1 MEVPCYTDG
10 KIQEFSDQIHRLKQ
24 EYRAYL
30 RKLRA
35 LEPDI
40 SAASWADR
48 PYANR
53 KRQAGRTT
61 AGVVTFPYI
70 YNIAVIKL
78 IQSLLSCFFTV
89 YNLVF

>member
-1 MEVPCYTDG
+1 MLDLFQQMEVPCYTDG
-10 KIQEFSDQIHRLKQ
+10 KIQEFSDQIQRLKQ

-48 PYANR
+48 PYTNR
-53 KRQAGRTT
+53 KQHAGSATVDDI
-61 AGVVTFPYI
+61 GGYPSS
-70 YNIAVIKL
+70 
-78 IQSLLSCFFTV
+78 SLLQV
-89 YNLVF
+89 VFIVTNIR

>member
-1 MEVPCYTDG
+1 MHNMFQQMEVPCYTDT
-10 KIQEFSDQIHRLKQ
+10 KIEEFTDRIHRLKQ

-30 RKLRA
+30 RKLRS

-53 KRQAGRTT
+53 KRQAGSAVAEGT
-61 AGVVTFPYI
+61 VMFPR
-70 YNIAVIKL
+70 NT
-78 IQSLLSCFFTV
+78 S
-89 YNLVF
+89 